1 MPAIFIYPALGL
13 RTKTEINGVQRSRT
27 QTEGPGV
34 PAISI
39 FPAPG
44 LRMKTEINGLQGSRT
59 QTEGPGVS
67 AISIFP
73 ASGLRMKT
81 EINGFQGSRTQTEQ
95 PTGPFVVTWRAGRPA
110 GKSKAPG
117 GQNYVKSFTNIVE
130 SDIIYYKI

>member
-1 MPAIFIYPALGL
+1 M
-13 RTKTEINGVQRSRT
+13 
-27 QTEGPGV
+27 

-95 PTGPFVVTWRAGRPA
+95 PAGPFVVTWRAGRLPE
-110 GKSKAPG
+110 KVKRPPG
-117 GQNYVKSFTNIVE
+117 RIM
-130 SDIIYYKI
+130 

>member
-1 MPAIFIYPALGL
+1 MHLF
-13 RTKTEINGVQRSRT
+13 S
-27 QTEGPGV
+27 
-34 PAISI
+34 S

-44 LRMKTEINGLQGSRT
+44 LRMKTEINRFQRSRT

-95 PTGPFVVTWRAGRPA
+95 PTGPFVVTWRAA
-110 GKSKAPG
+110 GKSKEPA
-117 GQNYVKSFTNIVE
+117 GQNYVKPFTNIVE